1 MRVLILGATGAA
13 GVLLIQEALAASHTV
28 VVYARSPD
36 KLAEEI
42 RHDPRV
48 TVHKG
53 ELDDRE
59 ALSSAIMGVDAVLSA
74 LGPSVSRGPMHPKGT
89 PLARAYSLIIEL
101 MIGHRVR
108 RLLALGTPSITDPS
122 DKFSL
127 RMSIIVNGVA
137 TLARTAYEDVVA
149 IGETIRTQGND
160 LDWTIVR
167 VPLLSG
173 ANDKNVVVGYVGD
186 GKTGIWVTRAG
197 FASFVVQELEKNEW
211 VKKAPLITLP

>member
-13 GVLLIQEALAASHTV
+13 GVLLIQEALAGSHTV

-173 ANDKNVVVGYVGD
+173 ANDKNLVVGYVGD

-197 FASFVVQELEKNEW
+197 FASFVVQELEQNEW

>member
-173 ANDKNVVVGYVGD
+173 ADDKNLVVGYVGD

>member
-173 ANDKNVVVGYVGD
+173 ADDKNLVVGYVGD
-186 GKTGIWVTRAG
+186 GKTGIWVTRVG

>member
-13 GVLLIQEALAASHTV
+13 GVLLIQEALHASHTV
-28 VVYARSPD
+28 VIYARTPE
-36 KLAEEI
+36 KLSEET

-48 TVHKG
+48 TILKG

-59 ALSSAIMGVDAVLSA
+59 ALSAAIQGVDAVLSA
-74 LGPSVSRGPMHPKGT
+74 LGPSVSSGPMHPKGT

-101 MIGHRVR
+101 MRGHRVR
-108 RLLALGTPSITDPS
+108 RLVALGTPSITDPN

-127 RMSIIVNGVA
+127 RMSIIVKGVA

-167 VPLLSG
+167 VPILSG
-173 ANDKNVVVGYVGD
+173 ADDKKIVVGYVGD
-186 GKTGIWVTRAG
+186 GRTGIWVTRAG
-197 FASFVVQELEKNEW
+197 FALFVVQEFENNEW

>member
-28 VVYARSPD
+28 LIYARSPE
-36 KLAEEI
+36 KLPEQI
-42 RHDPRV
+42 RNHPRV

-59 ALSSAIMGVDAVLSA
+59 ALSSAMKEVDAVLSA
-74 LGPSVSRGPMHPKGT
+74 LGPSVSRGPLHPKGT

-101 MIGHRVR
+101 MKIQGVR
-108 RLLALGTPSITDPS
+108 RLLALGTASITDPN

-127 RMSIIVNGVA
+127 RMSVLVTGVA
-137 TLARTAYEDVVA
+137 TLAHTAYEDVVA
-149 IGETIRTQGND
+149 IGKTIRTQGND

-173 ANDKNVVVGYVGD
+173 SDDKNFVAGYVGD
-186 GKTGIWVTRAG
+186 GKTGACLARAG
-197 FASFVVQELEKNEW
+197 FASFVVQELENNEW
-211 VKKAPLITLP
+211 VRKAPLITLP

>member
-28 VVYARSPD
+28 LIYARSPE
-36 KLAEEI
+36 KLPEQT
-42 RHDPRV
+42 RSHPRV

-53 ELDDRE
+53 ELNDRE
-59 ALSSAIMGVDAVLSA
+59 ALLSAMKEVDAVLSA
-74 LGPSVSRGPMHPKGT
+74 LGPSVSRGPLHPKGT

-101 MIGHRVR
+101 MRIQGVR
-108 RLLALGTPSITDPS
+108 RLLALGTASITDPN

-127 RMSIIVNGVA
+127 RMSVLVTGVA
-137 TLARTAYEDVVA
+137 TLAHTAYEDVVA
-149 IGETIRTQGND
+149 IGKTIRTQGND

-173 ANDKNVVVGYVGD
+173 SDDKNFVAGYVGD
-186 GKTGIWVTRAG
+186 GKTGTCLARAG

>member
-1 MRVLILGATGAA
+1 MHVLILGATGAA

-28 VVYARSPD
+28 VVYARSPE
-36 KLAEEI
+36 KLPEEI
-42 RHDPRV
+42 KYDPRV

-74 LGPSVSRGPMHPKGT
+74 LGPSVSLGSTHPKGT

-101 MIGHRVR
+101 MRGHRVH

-137 TLARTAYEDVVA
+137 TLARTSYEDFVA

-160 LDWTIVR
+160 LAWTIVR
-167 VPLLSG
+167 VPILSG
-173 ANDKNVVVGYVGD
+173 ADDKRFVVGYVGD
-186 GKTGIWVTRAG
+186 GKTGIWLARAG
-197 FASFVVQELEKNEW
+197 FALFVVQELENNEW

>member
-173 ANDKNVVVGYVGD
+173 ANDKNLVVGYVGD

>member
-13 GVLLIQEALAASHTV
+13 GVLLIQEALHATHTV
-28 VVYARSPD
+28 VIYARTPE
-36 KLAEEI
+36 KLSEET

-48 TVHKG
+48 TILKG

-59 ALSSAIMGVDAVLSA
+59 ALSAAIQGVDAVLSA
-74 LGPSVSRGPMHPKGT
+74 LGPSVSSGPMHPKGT

-101 MIGHRVR
+101 MRGHRVR
-108 RLLALGTPSITDPS
+108 RLVALGTPSITDPN

-127 RMSIIVNGVA
+127 RMSIIVKGVA

-167 VPLLSG
+167 VPILSG
-173 ANDKNVVVGYVGD
+173 ADDKKIVVGYVGD
-186 GKTGIWVTRAG
+186 GRTGIWVTRAG
-197 FASFVVQELEKNEW
+197 FALFVVQEFENNEW

>member
-36 KLAEEI
+36 KLSEDI
-42 RHDPRV
+42 RYDPRV
-48 TVHKG
+48 TIHKG

-59 ALSSAIMGVDAVLSA
+59 ALSSAIMSVDAVLSA

-101 MIGHRVR
+101 MIGHHVH
-108 RLLALGTPSITDPS
+108 RLLALGTPSITDPN

>member
-28 VVYARSPD
+28 IVYARSPD
-36 KLAEEI
+36 KLPEETKENPSVII
-42 RHDPRV
+42 R
-48 TVHKG
+48 KG

-59 ALSSAIMGVDAVLSA
+59 ALSSAMKNVDAILSA
-74 LGPSVSRGPMHPKGT
+74 LGPSVSRGPLHPKGT

-101 MIGHRVR
+101 MKTHGVR
-108 RLLALGTPSITDPS
+108 RLLALGTASITDPN

-127 RMSIIVNGVA
+127 RMSTLVTGVA
-137 TLARTAYEDVVA
+137 ILAHTAYEDVVA
-149 IGETIRTQGND
+149 IGKTIRTQGDN

-167 VPLLSG
+167 VPILTGSD
-173 ANDKNVVVGYVGD
+173 DKNFVAGYVGD
-186 GKTGIWVTRAG
+186 GKTGVWLTRAG
-197 FASFVVQELEKNEW
+197 FASFVVQELENNEW

>member
-1 MRVLILGATGAA
+1 MPVLILGATGAA

-28 VVYARSPD
+28 VIYARTPE

-59 ALSSAIMGVDAVLSA
+59 ALSSAMEGVYAVLSA

-101 MIGHRVR
+101 MISHGVR
-108 RLLALGTPSITDPS
+108 RLLALGTPSITDPN

-127 RMSIIVNGVA
+127 RMSIIVKGVA

-173 ANDKNVVVGYVGD
+173 ANDKKFVAGYVGD
-186 GKTGIWVTRAG
+186 GKTGIWLTRAG
-197 FASFVVQELEKNEW
+197 FALFVVQELKNNEW

>member
-28 VVYARSPD
+28 VVYARTPE
-36 KLAEEI
+36 KLPEET
-42 RHDPRV
+42 RNDPRV
-48 TVHKG
+48 TMRKG
-53 ELDDRE
+53 QLDERE
-59 ALSSAIMGVDAVLSA
+59 ALSSAIKGVDAVLSA
-74 LGPSVSRGPMHPKGT
+74 LGPSVSRGPLHPKGT

-101 MIGHRVR
+101 MKRHGVR
-108 RLLALGTPSITDPS
+108 RLLALGTPSITDPI

-127 RMSIIVNGVA
+127 RMSIIVNTVA
-137 TLARTAYEDVVA
+137 TLAHTAYEDVVA
-149 IGETIRTQGND
+149 IGETIRIQGIG

-167 VPLLSG
+167 VPVLSG
-173 ANDKNVVVGYVGD
+173 SDDKRFVAGYVGD
-186 GKTGIWVTRAG
+186 GKTGVWLTRAG

>member
-1 MRVLILGATGAA
+1 MHVLILGATGAA
-13 GVLLIQEALAASHTV
+13 GVLLIQEALLASHTV
-28 VVYARSPD
+28 VVYARTPE
-36 KLAEEI
+36 KLPEET

-48 TVHKG
+48 TIRKG

-101 MIGHRVR
+101 MKGHRVR
-108 RLLALGTPSITDPS
+108 RLLALGTPSITDPN

-137 TLARTAYEDVVA
+137 TLAHTAYEDVVA

-167 VPLLSG
+167 VPILSG
-173 ANDKNVVVGYVGD
+173 ANDKRFVVGYVGD
-186 GKTGIWVTRAG
+186 GKTGIRVARAG
-197 FASFVVQELEKNEW
+197 FALFVVQELENNEW

>member
-28 VVYARSPD
+28 VVYARSPE
-36 KLAEEI
+36 KLPEQTRA
-42 RHDPRV
+42 HPRV
-48 TVHKG
+48 IIHKG
-53 ELDDRE
+53 QLDDQE
-59 ALSSAIMGVDAVLSA
+59 ALSSALKDVDAILSA
-74 LGPSVSRGPMHPKGT
+74 LGPSVSRGPSHPKGT

-101 MIGHRVR
+101 MRTHGVH
-108 RLLALGTPSITDPS
+108 RLLALGTPSITDPN

-127 RMSIIVNGVA
+127 RMSVLVTGVA
-137 TLARTAYEDVVA
+137 TLAHTAYVDVVA

-173 ANDKNVVVGYVGD
+173 SDDKNFLAGYVGD
-186 GKTGIWVTRAG
+186 GKTGIWLTRAG